1 MIGTVNQ
8 YHLLAMHRSDTEN
21 LKKKAVATTRMR
33 GGQKINANAKERF
46 SLISETRPGNSLFIF
61 SKNGYV
67 LAERAV

>member
-21 LKKKAVATTRMR
+21 IKEKAVVTTRMQ
-33 GGQKINANAKERF
+33 GSQKINANAKERF
-46 SLISETRPGNSLFIF
+46 SLISETRPGNSLF

-67 LAERAV
+67 LAKRAV